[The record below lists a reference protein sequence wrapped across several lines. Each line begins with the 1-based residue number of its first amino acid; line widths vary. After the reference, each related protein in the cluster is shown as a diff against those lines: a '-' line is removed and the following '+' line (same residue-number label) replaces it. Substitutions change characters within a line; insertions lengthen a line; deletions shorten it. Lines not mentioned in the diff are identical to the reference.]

1 MSDTLHDGAL
11 QDLLAAGHDLY
22 GLRGGERHAD
32 VEYVSGRLGEIV
44 RRLRDV
50 MTAMHPTVL
59 QAGGLE
65 AALYA
70 VAEQYGRSGGFETR
84 VTVEPDAVGPRDE
97 LLLSVARELLENAA
111 RHAAAGIVLVDV
123 RRAGDRIVLEV
134 ADDGAGIP
142 PGRAERAQE
151 DGAIGL
157 ASSRERVEA
166 LGGSL
171 EIDSA
176 PGRGTRVIAAAPARA
191 PDRSARISR

>member
-1 MSDTLHDGAL
+1 
-11 QDLLAAGHDLY
+11 
-22 GLRGGERHAD
+22 
-32 VEYVSGRLGEIV
+32 
-44 RRLRDV
+44 
-50 MTAMHPTVL
+50 MHPTVL

-70 VAEQYGRSGGFETR
+70 VAEQYGRTGDFEPL
-84 VTVEPDAVGPRDE
+84 VTVDPAATGPSDD

-111 RHAAAGIVLVDV
+111 RHATAATVRVDV
-123 RRAGDRIVLEV
+123 RREGDRVVLEV

-151 DGAIGL
+151 EGAIGL

-176 PGRGTRVIAAAPARA
+176 PGRGTRVLATTPAQA
-191 PDRSARISR
+191 PDRSARISG